1 MIHAYLRDAV
11 ARERDCPCRICG
23 DPLKGPSYFQ
33 QDIKQGTITGGVV
46 QVTDQ
51 NYSFCTDPDVA
62 VTERVIPLSDG
73 AALKVI
79 DFTPPQGDQNGPIV
93 CFVAGWISEINGWE
107 GVLKELTPRYKT
119 LYVESREK
127 KSARIPQRRN
137 IEFSIS
143 RMVDDIHEILE
154 ATVPYDRSF
163 VFVGSSLGS
172 TTILDYLSRGLRCP
186 ALTIAIAPNAEF
198 RIPAWAFFVARGIPP
213 GAYTFVKGFIKW
225 YLGTFRIDKTKE
237 PEQLKKYEGTL
248 DGADFRRLKASALSM
263 KGYSVRPKL
272 PLITSPVVIVGA
284 LSDRLHNA
292 EEVKEIAQSIPG
304 AQLEIM
310 ESNRATHSREA
321 GLFIVERL
329 EVL

>member
-1 MIHAYLRDAV
+1 M
-11 ARERDCPCRICG
+11 
-23 DPLKGPSYFQ
+23 
-33 QDIKQGTITGGVV
+33 
-46 QVTDQ
+46 TDQ
-51 NYSFCTDPDVA
+51 RYSFCTNPDVA
-62 VTERVIPLSDG
+62 VTECSISLSDG

-79 DFTPPQGDQNGPIV
+79 DFTPPQGDENGPIV

-127 KSARIPQRRN
+127 KSARIPERRN
-137 IEFSIS
+137 VEFSIS

-154 ATVPYDRSF
+154 ATVPHDRSF
-163 VFVGSSLGS
+163 VLVGSSLGS
-172 TTILDYLSRGLRCP
+172 TAILDYLSRGLRRP

-225 YLGTFRIDKTKE
+225 YIGAFRIDKTRE
-237 PEQLKKYEGTL
+237 PEQLKKYEGTI

-272 PLITSPVVIVGA
+272 PLITSPVIIIGA
-284 LSDRLHNA
+284 RSDRLHNV

-310 ESNRATHSREA
+310 ESNRATHSRNS

-329 EVL
+329 EML